1 MKFKELN
8 ISTELVDAVGYM
20 GFEECTP
27 IQAEAI
33 PAILEGKDL
42 IGCAQTG
49 TGKTAAFL
57 IPILEKL
64 SSNDHDT
71 IKTLIIVPTRE
82 LASQID
88 EQVQAIGYFSGV
100 SSIPIFG
107 GGAGSDF
114 SVQKR
119 AIEEGADILIATPG
133 RLIAHI
139 NLGYV
144 DLSKLEVLILDEA
157 DRMLDMGF
165 IEDIQKIIKL
175 CPEKRQTLM
184 FSATMATQIRVLAKQ
199 ILHNPIQINLA
210 IAKPA
215 AGVNQVIYNVYNPS
229 KIDLLVHIIKNTEVG
244 NMIVFASRKE
254 MVDQIERKL
263 IQAGISCKSLHS
275 GREQEV
281 RSERL
286 REFKSGK
293 IKILVATDVLSRG
306 IDINNLT
313 HVLNFDMPNDA
324 ADYVH
329 RIGRTARA
337 DKTGTAISFVN
348 EEDQP
353 KMMNVEELI
362 ERKLEKLN
370 PPPNIGE
377 GPDYDPDAQIK
388 KAKSANQNRGKGKVN
403 KPYNKNKGS
412 GGSKNNWNKN
422 KNWKKKGKPNNEQN
436 NASNEKKKES

>member
-8 ISTELVDAVGYM
+8 ISSELEEAVGYM

-33 PAILEGKDL
+33 PAILDGKDL

-64 SSNDHDT
+64 RTNDHDT
-71 IKTLIIVPTRE
+71 IKSLIVVPTRE

-88 EQVQAIGYFSGV
+88 EQVQAIGYFLGV
-100 SSIPIFG
+100 SSIPIYG

-114 SVQKR
+114 AVQKK
-119 AIEEGADILIATPG
+119 AIQEGADILIATPG
-133 RLIAHI
+133 RLIAHM

-165 IEDIQKIIKL
+165 IEDIQKIIKS
-175 CPEKRQTLM
+175 CPQKRQTLM
-184 FSATMATQIRVLAKQ
+184 FSATMATQIRILAKQ
-199 ILHNPIQINLA
+199 ILHHPKQINLA

-215 AGVNQVIYNVYNPS
+215 EGVNQVIYNVYNPN
-229 KIDLLVHIIKNTEVG
+229 KIDLLIHIIKNTEVG

-263 IQAGISCKSLHS
+263 IQAKVSVKSLHS
-275 GREQEV
+275 GRDQDV
-281 RSERL
+281 RQARL
-286 REFKSGK
+286 RDFKAGK
-293 IKILVATDVLSRG
+293 IKVLVATDVLSRG
-306 IDINNLT
+306 IDIDDLS

-337 DKTGTAISFVN
+337 AKKGTAISFVN
-348 EEDQP
+348 EEDQT

-362 ERKLEKLN
+362 ERTLDKLDTPVE
-370 PPPNIGE
+370 IGE
-377 GPDYDPDAQIK
+377 SPVYDPSAQIRKSRDKNKGRRK
-388 KAKSANQNRGKGKVN
+388 KPFRKFKNKGKKPFKGKGKN
-403 KPYNKNKGS
+403 HNTQG
-412 GGSKNNWNKN
+412 
-422 KNWKKKGKPNNEQN
+422 KGK
-436 NASNEKKKES
+436 

>member
-100 SSIPIFG
+100 SSI
-107 GGAGSDF
+107 
-114 SVQKR
+114 
-119 AIEEGADILIATPG
+119 
-133 RLIAHI
+133 

-175 CPEKRQTLM
+175 CPQKRQTLM

-388 KAKSANQNRGKGKVN
+388 KAKSANQNRGKGKGN